1 MDAVLDQESRFKFD
15 ELFFSRTN
23 RKGIIQSGNS
33 VFQRVSKYEWH
44 EILQRPHNII
54 RHPSMPRGVF
64 HLLWEMILAEK
75 PIGAYVI
82 NKAKDGSYYWVFA
95 LVSPITDGFISIRL
109 KPSSPIFDTV
119 KEKYAVLLKLE
130 KNQGLSPKDSQEIL
144 LKEIQNLGFDNYIN
158 FMTEALTKE
167 IEYRQTALG
176 QEPIGAILKL
186 REILNLGGQLQKKC
200 EEISS
205 AYAKVAFVPL
215 NLEIQ
220 AEKIGQSAATLS
232 IIAQQ
237 YRDIARQL
245 QKETEK
251 FLSSGNL
258 GNSIKENV
266 QECQFDVCNL
276 ILINELF
283 NFFKNETEATPIDKN
298 LEMDLLEQL
307 GKAGVEK
314 VKKSLTAVKVVFG
327 QFDIIFK
334 EIKKLTTT
342 LDIVGITGKIETAK
356 VTQSS
361 AELYGLLEN
370 LMSYKVALKQS
381 LQEIDAIGK
390 NLLTQTEEMKDELG
404 LYLRAFKTSAGGK

>member
-1 MDAVLDQESRFKFD
+1 MTAFLDKESYFKFD
-15 ELFFSRTN
+15 ELFFSRTD

-33 VFQRVSKYEWH
+33 VFQKVSKYDWH

-54 RHPSMPRGVF
+54 RHPNMPRGVF
-64 HLLWEMILAEK
+64 HLLWETILAEK
-75 PIGAYVI
+75 PIGAYVV

-95 LVSPITDGFISIRL
+95 LVSPIDDGFVSIRL
-109 KPSSPIFDTV
+109 KPSSPIFETV
-119 KEKYAVLLKLE
+119 KQKYSALLKFE
-130 KNQGLSPKDSQEIL
+130 HDQNLSPKASQDVL
-144 LKEIQNLGFDNYIN
+144 LKEIQKLGFDQYMN

-167 IEYRQTALG
+167 IEYRQNALG
-176 QEPIGAILKL
+176 LEPIGAILKL
-186 REILNLGGQLQKKC
+186 REILNLGAKLQKKC

-232 IIAQQ
+232 VIAQQ
-237 YRDIARQL
+237 YRDIAAQL

-283 NFFKNETEATPIDKN
+283 NFFKNETEETPIDKN
-298 LEMDLLEQL
+298 LEMDLLKQL
-307 GKAGVEK
+307 GKSGVEK
-314 VKKSLTAVKVVFG
+314 VKRSLTAVKVVFG
-327 QFDIIFK
+327 QFDVIFK
-334 EIKKLTTT
+334 EIKRLTTT

-356 VTQSS
+356 VTESS

-381 LQEIDAIGK
+381 LQEIDEIGK
-390 NLLTQTEEMKDELG
+390 NLLIQTEEMQDQMG
-404 LYLRAFKTSAGGK
+404 FYLRAFKS